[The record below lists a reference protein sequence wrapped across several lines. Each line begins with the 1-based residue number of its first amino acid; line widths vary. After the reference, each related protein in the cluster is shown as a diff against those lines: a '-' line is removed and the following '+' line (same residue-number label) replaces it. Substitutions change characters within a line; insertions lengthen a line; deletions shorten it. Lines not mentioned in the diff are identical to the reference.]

1 MRDWI
6 AILSQRLAGLGFG
19 LRLPRQRRDV
29 PSEGDVGIARAPEAS
44 HAGQELP
51 RARSD
56 ADVPNTLIPP
66 LPENIPVAV
75 LEFDG
80 PPGPVPIRRGE
91 TVIGRHSEDDVRI
104 RDVRISRHHARLTA
118 GSDRCEIHNLT
129 ARRPEPNPMLV
140 NGATLERAEVVDG
153 DVISFG
159 GVSFTFR
166 KSHGGSA

>member
-6 AILSQRLAGLGFG
+6 AILSQRLAGLGSGFRT
-19 LRLPRQRRDV
+19 LHQRQNGPV
-29 PSEGDVGIARAPEAS
+29 EDVGNARAPEGS
-44 HAGQELP
+44 HAEQAPPG
-51 RARSD
+51 ARSD
-56 ADVPNTLIPP
+56 AVVPNTHIPP
-66 LPENIPVAV
+66 LPENLPVAV

-140 NGATLERAEVVDG
+140 NGAILERAEVTDG
-153 DVISFG
+153 DVISLG

-166 KSHGGSA
+166 RSRGGSD